1 MAMWR
6 LVVPKSVLKSLDKI
20 PERDRTRILKVINE
34 IGTNPFDGDVK
45 KIEGDEY
52 RRRSG
57 SYRIFYEV
65 TPKERVVEIHDVVR
79 RTSTTY

>member
-1 MAMWR
+1 MI
-6 LVVPKSVLKSLDKI
+6 V
-20 PERDRTRILKVINE
+20 RILEAINE
-34 IGTNPFDGDVK
+34 IGTDPFGGDIK
-45 KIEGDEY
+45 KIEGRY

-65 TPKERVVEIHDVVR
+65 AQKERVIEIQDIVR

>member
-1 MAMWR
+1 MWR

-20 PERDRTRILKVINE
+20 PTHDRIRILEVINE
-34 IGTNPFDGDVK
+34 IGANPFGGDIK
-45 KIEGDEY
+45 KLEGHGY

-57 SYRIFYEV
+57 SYRILYEV
-65 TPKERVVEIHDVVR
+65 ARKERIVEIRDVVR